1 MRLSLPICAVA
12 MGLLSLASP
21 AAAGCARFHSGD
33 IYLTYDPLGSEA
45 AGQIVRPIT
54 LSVMRPSS
62 GATTGSNVTAQF
74 VDFDS
79 IQVPRIGLRGP
90 VYAIYADQQVVVD
103 RTAPPLR
110 QNQVFSHTLPA
121 GKAGAGE
128 PVHGL
133 QLILDG
139 GQDIAAGVY
148 EERLEVQFHCDTDPR
163 GGDVEIQPAVLRVL
177 VNVPSK
183 IIANLAGGSVS
194 GTVDFADFS
203 SLTHAASVN
212 VYSTGPYALRIDSAN
227 NGAMRIPGSEAT
239 GANSRIDYTLNFRG
253 QRVEPGRRYLFRRSG
268 IGGEAS
274 PLTVTAEP
282 VQAKRSGIYHDTLTL
297 TFTPLALL

>member
-1 MRLSLPICAVA
+1 
-12 MGLLSLASP
+12 MGVLCVASP
-21 AAAGCARFHSGD
+21 AAASCARFHAGD
-33 IYLTYDPLGSEA
+33 IYLTYDPLGTEA

-54 LSVMRPSS
+54 LSVSRPSS
-62 GATTGSNVTAQF
+62 GDTSASTVTAQF

-79 IQVPRIGLRGP
+79 IQVTHVGSHGP
-90 VYAIYADQQVVVD
+90 VYSIYGDQQVLVD

-110 QNQVFSHTLPA
+110 QNQVFTHAMPS
-121 GKAGAGE
+121 GKSGAGE
-128 PVHGL
+128 QIHGL

-139 GQDIAAGVY
+139 GQDIAAGTY
-148 EERLEVQFHCDTDPR
+148 EERLEVQYRCDATPH
-163 GGDVEIQPAVLRVL
+163 GADVDIQPAVLRVR
-177 VNVPSK
+177 VEVPSK

-203 SLTHAASVN
+203 NLSRSTSVN

-227 NGAMRIPGSEAT
+227 NGAMRIPGSEAN
-239 GANSRIDYTLNFRG
+239 GPNSRIAYTLNFRG
-253 QRVEPGRRYLFRRSG
+253 QAVQPGRRYQFQRSG

-282 VQAKRSGIYHDTLTL
+282 VQAKRSGVYHDTLTL